1 MIFLFGYAISRHN
14 SKEMRRLVSK
24 NIENLPLYVAGK
36 SIEEVEQD
44 YGLKDV
50 IKLASN
56 ENPFGPSPKAVEA
69 VVRSVARLNRYPDPD
84 GHRLR
89 ERLSQ
94 RLGVDKASIVLGNGS
109 DEIFELMVKTF
120 MLPGDE
126 AIIAHPAFLLYEKMV
141 DSAGCLCIK
150 VPLKNMTYDL
160 LVMGQRVS
168 PRTKFVFI
176 NNPNN
181 PTGTIVL
188 RKSFEEFLNHLPQDI
203 IVILDEAY
211 REFVQDRE
219 CPDGKNYMDSRP
231 YVVSVRTFSKAYG
244 LAGLRV
250 GYGLMSPEL
259 ANYVNR
265 IRQPFNVNLLAQV
278 GAEAALQDDE
288 FLQKTCKAA
297 WNGLSYLYEEL
308 DNMGLEYIPSQANFL
323 LVHVKTD
330 GMRISK
336 ELLRL
341 GVIVR
346 SLNEYNFNDYIRV
359 TVGLPRENKRF
370 IKALRSVI

>member
-1 MIFLFGYAISRHN
+1 
-14 SKEMRRLVSK
+14 MRKLVSK
-24 NIENLPLYVAGK
+24 NIENLPMYVAGK

-69 VVRSVARLNRYPDPD
+69 IVRSVARLNRYPDPD

-89 ERLSQ
+89 ERLGLK
-94 RLGVDKASIVLGNGS
+94 LGVDKASIVLGNGS

-160 LVMGQRVS
+160 LAMGRKVS
-168 PRTKFVFI
+168 PKTKFVFI

-188 RKSFEEFLNHLPQDI
+188 RRNFEEFLNHLPQDT

-211 REFVQDRE
+211 REFVQHRE
-219 CPDGKNYMDSRP
+219 CPDGKNYIDSRP
-231 YVVSVRTFSKAYG
+231 YVVAVRTFSKAYG
-244 LAGLRV
+244 LAGLRI

-259 ANYVNR
+259 ANYMNK

-278 GAEAALQDDE
+278 GAEAALKDDE
-288 FLQKTCKAA
+288 FLQKTCKTV

-308 DNMGLEYIPSQANFL
+308 DSMGLEYIPSQANFL
-323 LVHVKTD
+323 LVHVNTD
-330 GMRISK
+330 GRRICK

-346 SLNEYNFNDYIRV
+346 SLSEYNFNDYIRV

-370 IKALRSVI
+370 IKALRSVIKNL